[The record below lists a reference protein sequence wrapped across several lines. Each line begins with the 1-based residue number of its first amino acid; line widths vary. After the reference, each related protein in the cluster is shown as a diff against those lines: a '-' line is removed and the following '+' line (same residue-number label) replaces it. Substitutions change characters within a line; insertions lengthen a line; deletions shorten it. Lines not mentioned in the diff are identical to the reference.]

1 MVINIQKEGSE
12 TKILFLQNDR
22 IDTTNLKMIKEQL
35 NTIISLINES
45 SRQSLVFDFQ
55 PINFID
61 SSGLSMFINIYK
73 SLKEHDNELSI
84 VNTNDFIKNLFS
96 ITKLD
101 TFIQINND

>member
-1 MVINIQKEGSE
+1 MIINIQKEESE
-12 TKILFLQNDR
+12 TKIIFLQNDR
-22 IDTTNLKMIKEQL
+22 IDTTNLKNIKDQL
-35 NTIISLINES
+35 STIISLINQS
-45 SRQSLVFDFQ
+45 SNQSLVFDFE

-73 SLKEHDNELSI
+73 SLKEHDNNLSI

-101 TFIQINND
+101 TFIQINNN

>member
-1 MVINIQKEGSE
+1 MVINIQKEESE